1 MYSTNIVDVYLRA
14 TEDDIIEGMNWYSYA
29 HTLAHEWANGDV
41 WKGAGVIA
49 AYSPLTPWYRNMQL
63 AQTSLFWNGART
75 DSLGNSVRAAQRIIE
90 GEHPLDVLKGL
101 KTRAFA
107 SAIATNGQTEL
118 VTIDSHAYS
127 IAVGIPVPVKKAK
140 IGVRLYREL
149 SAAYCDVSDMTG
161 YAPAIIQAITWISWR
176 NRHYHKATRKGE
188 DG

>member
-14 TEDDIIEGMNWYSYA
+14 TDDDISEGVNWYTEA
-29 HTLAHEWANGDV
+29 NAFAREWANGDV

-63 AQTSLFWNGART
+63 ARDSLTWGGART

-107 SAIATNGQTEL
+107 SAIATAGDTDL
-118 VTIDSHAYS
+118 VTVDSHAFS
-127 IAVGIPVPVKKAK
+127 IAIGKKTPVKKAK
-140 IGVRLYREL
+140 IGVRVYREI
-149 SAAYCDVSDMTG
+149 SAAYVDVADMTG
-161 YAPAIIQAITWISWR
+161 YSPAIIQAITWVAWR
-176 NRHYHKATRKGE
+176 NLYFDKATRKE
-188 DG
+188 TD